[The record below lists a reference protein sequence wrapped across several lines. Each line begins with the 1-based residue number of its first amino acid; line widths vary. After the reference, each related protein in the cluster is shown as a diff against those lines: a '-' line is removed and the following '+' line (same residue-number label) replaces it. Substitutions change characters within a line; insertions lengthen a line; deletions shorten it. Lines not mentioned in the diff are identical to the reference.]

1 MYLDAKR
8 AARRQQQGRSRIVSI
23 PAPTGGLNT
32 RDSLD
37 QMEPT
42 DAVVMDNMI
51 PSIGKVSLRKGYED
65 FVTGIAADIGGTWAA
80 DEIETLF
87 TLVVGSNEQFLCA
100 MDGGIARIDSG
111 TAVEIEPDGT
121 YTSDRWQYTTFQ
133 DATSGQPKI
142 LAVNGT
148 DTPWTY
154 DGTTHAAWA
163 FEEDN
168 GSGGTQAVT
177 EENFVWVT
185 TFKNRVFLGEANS
198 RDFYYGQLGAI
209 PGAGSTTTMITK
221 FPLSGIRGAQ
231 GNILFMGALTRDT
244 GSGPDD
250 FAVFVTDQGQV
261 IVYQGSNPGD
271 AAAWSIVGV
280 YKIPKPINSR
290 RAHAQLFGDIVI
302 ATELDYIFLNA
313 ALRESGAVIL
323 TPTKMT
329 GALSSAAASHKD
341 NYGWEMVISET
352 DNLLISNIP
361 RQTNAQYHQH
371 VFNLQTRAA
380 SRFTGLNFRT
390 FAVWNGKL
398 YGATNNAVYRV
409 LSRLSD
415 DASTGEDPIQ
425 MRVQTAWTD
434 LQSAEIKHVKAMRAL
449 LRSQGAFSYGAKVGV
464 DFIDPQVSVK
474 ASAGP
479 TSETTLWGDA
489 PGVTTLWGDTA
500 ATQTYWAGT
509 TTASPASARE
519 WRLLSG
525 RGSDFCLSLSADVK
539 DQLVDWLSTDYK
551 LHLSG
556 RF

>member
-23 PAPTGGLNT
+23 PAPTGGWNT

-51 PSIGKVSLRKGYED
+51 PSIGKVSLRSGYED
-65 FVTGIAADIGGTWAA
+65 FVTGIAADIGGTWSA

-87 TLVVGSNEQFLCA
+87 TLVVGGNEQFLCA

-121 YTSDRWQYTTFQ
+121 YTSDRWQYTTFAESTTNGNPQ
-133 DATSGQPKI
+133 I
-142 LAVNGT
+142 YAVNGT
-148 DTPWTY
+148 DQPWKY
-154 DGTTHAAWA
+154 DGTTHANWA
-163 FEEDN
+163 PTMT
-168 GSGGTQAVT
+168 GGTDNNLA
-177 EENFVWVT
+177 WV
-185 TFKNRVFLGEANS
+185 FSYKNRIYAGEADS
-198 RDFYYGQLGAI
+198 RNFWYSGLGDDTAL
-209 PGAGSTTTMITK
+209 TE
-221 FPLSGIRGAQ
+221 FPLEGIRGAQ

-271 AAAWSIVGV
+271 ASAWSIVGV

-329 GALSSAAASHKD
+329 GAMTSAAASHKD

-352 DNLLISNIP
+352 DNLLMCNIP
-361 RQTNAQYHQH
+361 RETNAQYHQH

-398 YGATNNAVYRV
+398 YGATNNAIYRV

-415 DASTGEDPIQ
+415 DSSTNEDPIQ

-479 TSETTLWGDA
+479 TSEATLWGDT

-500 ATQTYWAGT
+500 ATETYWAGT

-525 RGSDFCLSLSADVK
+525 RGSDFCLSLAADVK

>member
-121 YTSDRWQYTTFQ
+121 YNSDRWQYTTFAESTTNGNPQ
-133 DATSGQPKI
+133 I
-142 LAVNGT
+142 YAVNGT
-148 DTPWTY
+148 DQPWKY
-154 DGTTHAAWA
+154 DGTTHANWA
-163 FEEDN
+163 PTMT
-168 GSGGTQAVT
+168 GGTDNNLA
-177 EENFVWVT
+177 WV
-185 TFKNRVFLGEANS
+185 FSYKNRIYAGEANS
-198 RDFYYGQLGAI
+198 RNFWYSGLGDDTAL
-209 PGAGSTTTMITK
+209 TE
-221 FPLSGIRGAQ
+221 FPLEGIRGAQ

-329 GALSSAAASHKD
+329 GAMTSAAASHKD

-464 DFIDPQVSVK
+464 DFIDPQVSAK

-479 TSETTLWGDA
+479 TSETTLWGDT

-500 ATQTYWAGT
+500 STETYWAGT